1 MESETSLKP
10 FNRVIL
16 ILGLVTLF
24 VYAGAIVAAMLF
36 FKGEIRQQILYRD
49 GSLLTNVTQHFH
61 DRQATMATGIDHL
74 EIAMESSEI
83 SGVIG
88 VRLYEP
94 SGELIWSI
102 PASLYEASLSDVDLM
117 ELDNGRPVI
126 RHFPTLHMD
135 LLFDDE
141 SALNRRRGFPMNEVL
156 VPVRD
161 IDGTTVAMIQYWLD
175 GAEVAAELKQL
186 DKFLLLLGSAFFMA
200 GGLIFIIVFLYARK
214 RLMRMGNLLADRNA
228 SLERANAD
236 LAMAART
243 SAIGSVTSHLF
254 HGLKNPLAGLKAYLR
269 VTGQDDEAIAIADR
283 MQSMIDEA
291 LSVISESNDTDFQL
305 TLEEVR
311 QMAEGRLNNSNPPMV
326 EFESSGD
333 GTIPARKA
341 QLILLVLRNLVENA
355 REASPDGSNV
365 HVKLNLNG
373 SGFHASVEDHGP
385 GLPEHIRERLF
396 EPVQSTKN
404 NGSGIGLAI
413 SSVIARHIPAT
424 VGLVKSDPHGT
435 TFKVEMPL

>member
-1 MESETSLKP
+1 
-10 FNRVIL
+10 
-16 ILGLVTLF
+16 
-24 VYAGAIVAAMLF
+24 
-36 FKGEIRQQILYRD
+36 
-49 GSLLTNVTQHFH
+49 
-61 DRQATMATGIDHL
+61 
-74 EIAMESSEI
+74 
-83 SGVIG
+83 
-88 VRLYEP
+88 
-94 SGELIWSI
+94 
-102 PASLYEASLSDVDLM
+102 
-117 ELDNGRPVI
+117 
-126 RHFPTLHMD
+126 MD